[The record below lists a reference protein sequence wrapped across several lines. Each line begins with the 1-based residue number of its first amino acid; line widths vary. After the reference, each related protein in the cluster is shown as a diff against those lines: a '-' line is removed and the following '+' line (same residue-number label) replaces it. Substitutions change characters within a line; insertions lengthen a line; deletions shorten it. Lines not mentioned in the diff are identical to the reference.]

1 MHLLGARIV
10 TAYFIKY
17 KCIQLY
23 NNTKGGSMDQIWS
36 VIGQYAFPIV
46 ACVVMGWYVKYI
58 QDNYRKDISD
68 ISTRHKEEMD
78 KVTTA
83 LNNNTL
89 AIQRLTDYIEKDN
102 D

>member
-1 MHLLGARIV
+1 ME
-10 TAYFIKY
+10 
-17 KCIQLY
+17 
-23 NNTKGGSMDQIWS
+23 QIFS

-68 ISTRHKEEMD
+68 ISIRHKDEME
-78 KVTTA
+78 KVTAA

-89 AIQRLTDYIEKDN
+89 AIQRLTDFIEKEDEK
-102 D
+102 DTRD

>member
-1 MHLLGARIV
+1 ME
-10 TAYFIKY
+10 
-17 KCIQLY
+17 
-23 NNTKGGSMDQIWS
+23 QIFS

-68 ISTRHKEEMD
+68 ISIRHKAEMD
-78 KVTTA
+78 NVMTA
-83 LNNNTL
+83 LNNNTM
-89 AIQRLTDYIEKDN
+89 AIQRLTDFIEKEDEK

>member
-1 MHLLGARIV
+1 
-10 TAYFIKY
+10 
-17 KCIQLY
+17 
-23 NNTKGGSMDQIWS
+23 MDQIWS
-36 VIGQYAFPIV
+36 AIGQYAFPIV

-68 ISTRHKEEMD
+68 ISARHKEEMD
-78 KVTTA
+78 KVTQA

>member
-1 MHLLGARIV
+1 ME
-10 TAYFIKY
+10 
-17 KCIQLY
+17 
-23 NNTKGGSMDQIWS
+23 QIFS

-68 ISTRHKEEMD
+68 ISIRHKDEME
-78 KVTTA
+78 KVTEA

-89 AIQRLTDYIEKDN
+89 AIQKLTAYIEKDN

>member
-1 MHLLGARIV
+1 
-10 TAYFIKY
+10 
-17 KCIQLY
+17 
-23 NNTKGGSMDQIWS
+23 MDQIWS
-36 VIGQYAFPIV
+36 AIGQYAFPIV

-58 QDNYRKDISD
+58 QDNYRKDISE
-68 ISTRHKEEMD
+68 ISARHKEEMD

-89 AIQRLTDYIEKDN
+89 AIQRLTDFIEKDA

>member
-1 MHLLGARIV
+1 
-10 TAYFIKY
+10 
-17 KCIQLY
+17 
-23 NNTKGGSMDQIWS
+23 MDQIWS

-68 ISTRHKEEMD
+68 ISAKHKEEMD
-78 KVTTA
+78 KVTQA

>member
-1 MHLLGARIV
+1 
-10 TAYFIKY
+10 
-17 KCIQLY
+17 
-23 NNTKGGSMDQIWS
+23 MDQIWS
-36 VIGQYAFPIV
+36 AIGQYAFPIV

-68 ISTRHKEEMD
+68 ISARHKEEMD

-89 AIQRLTDYIEKDN
+89 AIQRLTDYIEKDA

>member
-1 MHLLGARIV
+1 ME
-10 TAYFIKY
+10 
-17 KCIQLY
+17 
-23 NNTKGGSMDQIWS
+23 QIFS

-58 QDNYRKDISD
+58 QDNYRKDIQD
-68 ISTRHKEEMD
+68 ISVRHKDEMD
-78 KVTTA
+78 KVTEA

-89 AIQRLTDYIEKDN
+89 AIQKLTAYIEKDN